1 MRDLIAAYD
10 GAIPISKLRNKSFHN
25 RLIKTMPAKKENT
38 PIVVKGG
45 DSIQIEEAVSVTIE
59 EPVVVN
65 IVEPVVEEV
74 IEVEKIVAAEKE
86 VDNSGVILVEVEDT
100 PEVKDAREE
109 KLPRKYGR
117 KFKK

>member
-45 DSIQIEEAVSVTIE
+45 DSIQIQEVVSVTIE

-65 IVEPVVEEV
+65 IVEEV